1 MNKNQAL
8 HFLKSNQPMPTDSQI
23 TQEQAETYD
32 EVRICF
38 IKNPDSKSIELFLRS
53 FGDGDGLGMYQL
65 VEDVFYQC
73 EKSDVVSGIQTVLED
88 LSIPDGV
95 RYWTTQAAAAF
106 PDDVLRNGLSLSL
119 ASSIEDIRE
128 AAELAVEMLGAKKP

>member
-1 MNKNQAL
+1 
-8 HFLKSNQPMPTDSQI
+8 MPTDSQI

>member
-23 TQEQAETYD
+23 TQEQAKTYD

>member
-1 MNKNQAL
+1 
-8 HFLKSNQPMPTDSQI
+8 MPTDSQI
-23 TQEQAETYD
+23 TQEQAKTYD

>member
-32 EVRICF
+32 EVRIYF

-106 PDDVLRNGLSLSL
+106 PDDALRNGLSLSL
-119 ASSIEDIRE
+119 ASSNEDIRE

>member
-1 MNKNQAL
+1 M
-8 HFLKSNQPMPTDSQI
+8 
-23 TQEQAETYD
+23 
-32 EVRICF
+32 
-38 IKNPDSKSIELFLRS
+38 RS

-106 PDDVLRNGLSLSL
+106 PDDALHNGLSLSL

-128 AAELAVEMLGAKKP
+128 AAELAVEMLVCCLKNKCSVKSSMLAR

>member
-8 HFLKSNQPMPTDSQI
+8 HFLKSHQPMPTDSQI

-32 EVRICF
+32 EVRIYF
-38 IKNPDSKSIELFLRS
+38 IKNPDSESIELFLRS

-128 AAELAVEMLGAKKP
+128 AAKLAVEMLGAKKP

>member
-1 MNKNQAL
+1 
-8 HFLKSNQPMPTDSQI
+8 MPTDSQI

-32 EVRICF
+32 EVRIYF
-38 IKNPDSKSIELFLRS
+38 IKNPDSESIELFLRS

-128 AAELAVEMLGAKKP
+128 AAKLAVEMLGAKKP

>member
-1 MNKNQAL
+1 
-8 HFLKSNQPMPTDSQI
+8 MPTDSQI

-32 EVRICF
+32 EVRIYF
-38 IKNPDSKSIELFLRS
+38 IKNPDSESIELFLRS

-65 VEDVFYQC
+65 VEDAFYQC

-119 ASSIEDIRE
+119 ASSNEDIRE
-128 AAELAVEMLGAKKP
+128 AAGLAFEIIGTEKP